1 MPQPM
6 IHAAH
11 LLQRPHRPLRIGIM
25 CHAGAGGSVRI
36 ATGLAAA
43 LAAGGHAVHLIARSV
58 PFGDWN
64 SSGAVTVHTPPQ
76 AAATTVPTAELHTDW
91 PREEREA
98 FLALVLRVQ
107 AAVQLDVLHF
117 HYAVPFA
124 FIAADVRRRLGA
136 DAPLLVGT
144 LHGTDVSRNSA
155 ATAEGQT
162 LAQAFGALD
171 SLTTVSQNHADLAQA
186 VFGLAAPPLVI
197 PNFIDLAA
205 FRPASWRS
213 RTRRVGPPRIAHV
226 SNFRAVK
233 DPLAMARLFTAI
245 HQACGAELWLIGDGP
260 LLGAVQA
267 AFEQAGVA
275 AAVRYWGLQAAV
287 GPLLAQTQ
295 LLLMTSQAESFCMAA
310 LEAMACGVPVVAPA
324 VGGLPEVVTHGQ
336 TGFLY
341 APDDAA
347 GAVWGALGL
356 LDDRIRHQALARAA
370 RRHARRY
377 APQHIIPRYETVYYT
392 LLRQHAPALN
402 AAGYLARV
410 LAHAVSQ
417 PATAI

>member
-1 MPQPM
+1 MPKSV
-6 IHAAH
+6 IHPTL

-25 CHAGAGGSVRI
+25 CHASAGGSVRI

-43 LAAGGHAVHLIARSV
+43 LAAQGHAVHLIARSV

-64 SSGAVTVHTPPQ
+64 CAGAVTVHTLPETADMALHP
-76 AAATTVPTAELHTDW
+76 AELHTAW
-91 PREEREA
+91 PRAEREA
-98 FLALVLRVQ
+98 FLGLVLRVHT
-107 AAVQLDVLHF
+107 AVQLDVLHF

-124 FIAADVRRRLGA
+124 FTAADVRRRLGA

-144 LHGTDVSRNSA
+144 LHGTDVSRNSD
-155 ATAEGQT
+155 ATADGQT
-162 LAQAFGALD
+162 LAQAFSALD
-171 SLTTVSQNHADLAQA
+171 SLTTVSHSHADLAQT

-197 PNFIDLAA
+197 PNFIDLTA

-226 SNFRAVK
+226 SNFRPVK
-233 DPLAMARLFTAI
+233 DPLAMARIFTAI

-267 AFEQAGVA
+267 IFAQAGVA
-275 AAVRYWGLQAAV
+275 HAVRYWGLQTAV

-310 LEAMACGVPVVAPA
+310 LEAMACGVPVLAPQ

-341 APDDAA
+341 PPDDAA
-347 GAVWGALGL
+347 DAVWGALGI

-370 RRHARRY
+370 RHAARRY
-377 APQHIIPRYETVYYT
+377 APQHIIPLYETLYHD
-392 LLRQHAPALN
+392 LLRQRAPAPH
-402 AAGYLARV
+402 AAGYRLLDHIAP
-410 LAHAVSQ
+410 Q
-417 PATAI
+417 PAAI